1 MLDSKGRQKKPRR
14 AQSLVSGRSAA
25 NGAAERSRS
34 ATKARSKRS
43 GVGKV
48 SAAVGL
54 SAGGKGRPA
63 NTSYVGWRNIFNP
76 VWCYN
81 GFITS
86 VGALTVF
93 GLLMVFSSSSVE
105 MVADGESPW
114 TQVLSQALY
123 GFLGVIVALIAM
135 HLPLVLYKRAS
146 FGFLL
151 FGFMLQALTFSPL
164 GISVNGNSGWI
175 GFGPISFQPA
185 EILKL
190 ALCLWLPIAL
200 GSSQK
205 RVKSEGPLKAY
216 WVPALGFILAF
227 GLIMVGKDLGTAMII
242 VLIGVVAF
250 LLGGFPIRWL
260 LSIGA
265 VGAVGIVGVFVLGNN
280 NRMSRILAAY
290 QPCSAS
296 DAQGVCYQ
304 SIHGLYAMASGGL
317 TGVGLGNSR
326 EKWNYLPEAHNDFI
340 FAVIGEELG
349 FIGACMVILAFI
361 VMGWCLV
368 RVAWLSRDG
377 YARMVMVGIAAWIV
391 GQAMINICVVLGI
404 LPVMGLPLPFVSA
417 GGTALIMCLIS
428 AGVAARMMRSLP
440 EIRGAVTEA

>member
-1 MLDSKGRQKKPRR
+1 
-14 AQSLVSGRSAA
+14 
-25 NGAAERSRS
+25 
-34 ATKARSKRS
+34 
-43 GVGKV
+43 
-48 SAAVGL
+48 
-54 SAGGKGRPA
+54 
-63 NTSYVGWRNIFNP
+63 
-76 VWCYN
+76 
-81 GFITS
+81 
-86 VGALTVF
+86 VF

-114 TQVLSQALY
+114 TQVFSQALY

-216 WVPALGFILAF
+216 WVPALGFIIAF

>member
-1 MLDSKGRQKKPRR
+1 MVRSKSDGKPRR
-14 AQSLVSGRSAA
+14 TQS
-25 NGAAERSRS
+25 
-34 ATKARSKRS
+34 
-43 GVGKV
+43 
-48 SAAVGL
+48 GL
-54 SAGGKGRPA
+54 SRRKLSTDTVRKPRGGKGVPA
-63 NTSYVGWRNIFNP
+63 AGPAPATNQDYTGWRNILNP

-81 GFITS
+81 GFITA

-93 GLLMVFSSSSVE
+93 GLLMVFSSSSVD

-114 TQVLSQALY
+114 SQVASQALY
-123 GFLGVIVALIAM
+123 GVLGVVVGVIAM
-135 HLPLVLYKRAS
+135 HLPLMLYKRAS
-146 FGFLL
+146 FAFLA
-151 FGFMLQALTFSPL
+151 FGFMLQALTFTPL

-175 GFGPISFQPA
+175 GFGSISFQPA
-185 EILKL
+185 EVLKL
-190 ALCLWLPIAL
+190 ALCLWLPVAL
-200 GSSQK
+200 ESSQK
-205 RVKSEGPLKAY
+205 RAKDSGSLKSYA
-216 WVPALGFILAF
+216 VPAAGFAMAF
-227 GLIMVGKDLGTAMII
+227 LLVMAGKDLGTAMII

-250 LLGGFPIRWL
+250 LLGGFPLRWL
-260 LSIGA
+260 LSIGV
-265 VGAVGIVGVFVLGNN
+265 VGAVGIVGFFVLGNQ
-280 NRMSRILAAY
+280 NRISRILAAY
-290 QPCSAS
+290 KPCTAS
-296 DAQGVCYQ
+296 DVQGVCYQ

-349 FIGACMVILAFI
+349 FIGACMVILAFV
-361 VMGWCLV
+361 VMGWCLL

-391 GQAMINICVVLGI
+391 SQALINICVVLGI

-440 EIRGAVTEA
+440 EIRGAVAQA